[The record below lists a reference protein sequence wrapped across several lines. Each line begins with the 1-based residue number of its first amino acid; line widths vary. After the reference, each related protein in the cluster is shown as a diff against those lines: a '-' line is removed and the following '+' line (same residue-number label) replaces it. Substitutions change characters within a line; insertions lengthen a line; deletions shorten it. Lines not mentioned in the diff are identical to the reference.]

1 MQPFSFDLECLVSDF
16 KPVFIGGFR
25 SGTTLL
31 INLMG
36 MHSQAAPWFE
46 TKMLCEALRWMY
58 VLKHPEEQQFEQQ
71 YVNPPEPA
79 GFSAEA
85 VRARMEF
92 DLRSTLDR
100 ISGAQHSGKAAHEQ
114 YSIGFDCLGYSLEQG
129 LSALDQWESATRNS
143 QDYDVVAQATG
154 QLIKVLGEQHA
165 SGKTKPL
172 WINKTPEISRF
183 ADELRDCV
191 GECRVIYMVR
201 NGERVVES
209 AKKLGWGDVSGLAYN
224 WRALLEKTRAS
235 MAQHTSDYKEIRY
248 EDLVASPNTVLK
260 DILGFCA
267 LSDEADEIV
276 QQYSLRFD
284 ENAFDQ
290 SKINRPSDLSVEEQ
304 ALFADVAG
312 DLQKELGY

>member
-1 MQPFSFDLECLVSDF
+1 MSEF

-79 GFSAEA
+79 GFTAEA

-100 ISGAQHSGKAAHEQ
+100 ISGAQGSGKATHEH
-114 YSIGFDCLGYSLEQG
+114 YSIGFDCLGYTLEQG
-129 LSALDQWESATRNS
+129 LDALDQWESTTRATE
-143 QDYDVVAQATG
+143 DYQIVARATG
-154 QLIKVLGEQHA
+154 VLIETLGKQH
-165 SGKTKPL
+165 SDGKGKPL

-183 ADELRDCV
+183 ADELRDSV
-191 GECRVIYMVR
+191 GEIRVIYMVR

-224 WRALLEKTRAS
+224 WRALLEKTRSS
-235 MAQHTSDYKEIRY
+235 MSHHVNDYKEIRY
-248 EDLVASPNTVLK
+248 EDLVSSPNAVLGETL
-260 DILGFCA
+260 DFCGLA
-267 LSDEADEIV
+267 NEAEEIV
-276 QQYSLRFD
+276 KEYSLHFD

-290 SKINRPSDLSVEEQ
+290 SKINLRSGLSDEEQ
-304 ALFADVAG
+304 QLFAAAAG

>member
-1 MQPFSFDLECLVSDF
+1 MSEF

-58 VLKHPEEQQFEQQ
+58 VLKHPTDEQFEQQ

-114 YSIGFDCLGYSLEQG
+114 YSIGFDCLGYTLEQG
-129 LSALDQWESATRNS
+129 LDALDQWEAATRGS
-143 QDYDVVAQATG
+143 QDYQVVAQATG
-154 QLIKVLGEQHA
+154 ELIKVLGEHH
-165 SGKTKPL
+165 SEGKAKPL

-183 ADELRDCV
+183 ADELRDCL

-209 AKKLGWGDVSGLAYN
+209 AKKLGWGDVGGLAYN
-224 WRALLEKTRAS
+224 WRALLEKTRSA
-235 MAQHTSDYKEIRY
+235 MAGHASDYKEIRY
-248 EDLVASPNTVLK
+248 EDLVSSPNNVLA
-260 DILGFCA
+260 DILRFCA
-267 LSDEADEIV
+267 LTDEADEIV
-276 QQYSLRFD
+276 KQYSLCFD

-290 SKINRPSDLSVEEQ
+290 SKINRPSDLADEERQ
-304 ALFADVAG
+304 LFESVAG